1 MQHSQ
6 CMPWRSAF
14 LLLALMGV
22 AVPSGYGQSA
32 SCGQNAREVG
42 RKEDSKGGQIDCE
55 CDPGYGYDT
64 ALGSCVAAQA
74 ALPPPPQRSYTPS
87 GNAFI
92 GGTTWITGYNLQSAD
107 PKLRAKMQGLMAR
120 QMKLAGLRYSEGV
133 DFQRYNFVLGIG
145 VSTNQYVDLASRVV
159 FDEYS
164 NGQFSAHEQELYASL
179 KGRQFNELGCHSNGA
194 MVCLAA
200 LKNKDIVAERVVLY
214 GPQIT
219 LESLR
224 MWDQLVREGRVKS
237 VEINIDRS
245 DPVPPLS
252 LSIGGGMVN
261 AVSIASLALLR
272 PPTLKDVI
280 QETAPRLTVRSY
292 NCGNGIPDLDCH
304 DMRAYKRN
312 TEKK

>member
-1 MQHSQ
+1 
-6 CMPWRSAF
+6 
-14 LLLALMGV
+14 
-22 AVPSGYGQSA
+22 
-32 SCGQNAREVG
+32 
-42 RKEDSKGGQIDCE
+42 
-55 CDPGYGYDT
+55 
-64 ALGSCVAAQA
+64 
-74 ALPPPPQRSYTPS
+74 
-87 GNAFI
+87 
-92 GGTTWITGYNLQSAD
+92 
-107 PKLRAKMQGLMAR
+107 
-120 QMKLAGLRYSEGV
+120 
-133 DFQRYNFVLGIG
+133 
-145 VSTNQYVDLASRVV
+145 
-159 FDEYS
+159 
-164 NGQFSAHEQELYASL
+164 
-179 KGRQFNELGCHSNGA
+179 

-200 LKNKDIVAERVVLY
+200 LENKDIVAERVVLY